1 VERVTGIEPAL
12 SAWELACHAVSTTVF
27 AGRGLFALPVDDRR
41 RPSQAVASGTQRARG
56 TYETI
61 WMQNMGATQ
70 DHRWPTRL
78 LRLSTATQAR
88 GCALGLLY
96 LAGVQRTPRQ
106 TVGRSGC
113 YSLV

>member
-1 VERVTGIEPAL
+1 MNIGPRSMA
-12 SAWELACHAVSTTVF
+12 F
-27 AGRGLFALPVDDRR
+27 R
-41 RPSQAVASGTQRARG
+41 
-56 TYETI
+56 
-61 WMQNMGATQ
+61 MQNMGVTQ

-78 LRLSTATQAR
+78 LRLSTAAQAR

-96 LAGVQRTPRQ
+96 FAAVQRSSRQ